1 MPNYFTWK
9 EERAATLIDN
19 LLRIFLIENQPDQDL
34 LLETALEFYC
44 GLVLEEMLWMSMENN
59 GSFFAAV

>member
-19 LLRIFLIENQPDQDL
+19 LLRIFLIENQDL

-44 GLVLEEMLWMSMENN
+44 GLVLEENAVDEYGEQWH
-59 GSFFAAV
+59 FFAAV

>member
-19 LLRIFLIENQPDQDL
+19 LLRIFLIENQPDQGFAVRDSTGIL
-34 LLETALEFYC
+34 LWPSSRRNAVDEYGEQ
-44 GLVLEEMLWMSMENN
+44 WQ
-59 GSFFAAV
+59 FFAAV